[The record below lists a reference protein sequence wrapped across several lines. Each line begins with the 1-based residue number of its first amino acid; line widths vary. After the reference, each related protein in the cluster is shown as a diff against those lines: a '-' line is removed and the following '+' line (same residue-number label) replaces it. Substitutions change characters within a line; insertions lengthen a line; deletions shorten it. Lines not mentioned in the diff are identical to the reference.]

1 MKDMFDMEQYEEEEE
16 KFIDSLDLSK
26 CDFDENILTEEEKF
40 LNDLSD
46 EYFDTLDLIKER

>member
-1 MKDMFDMEQYEEEEE
+1 MNMFDMEQYEDEEEE
-16 KFIDSLDLSK
+16 FIDSLDLSN
-26 CDFDENILTEEEKF
+26 CDFDENLLTEEEKF